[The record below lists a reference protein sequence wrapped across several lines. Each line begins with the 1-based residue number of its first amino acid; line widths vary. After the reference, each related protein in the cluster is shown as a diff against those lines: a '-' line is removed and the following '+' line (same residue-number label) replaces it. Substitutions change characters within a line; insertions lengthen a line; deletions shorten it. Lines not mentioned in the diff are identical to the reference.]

1 MKSKSVTVMWR
12 ICLFFLTV
20 LFAVLGFFALKT
32 ESTAVAQGAEHVGA
46 TSLFSVSSGA
56 NISSELGVRISS
68 DNPYSG
74 EIKGIFKGDA
84 TLKFR
89 FPEEYTDW
97 WDGDFKVR
105 VADVNDENNYF
116 EVYYRPDDTKYHY
129 TGAYVLY
136 KDQIRSSRYYAD
148 NDGTRHTR
156 NTYGSGDYALS
167 APSFRSF
174 YSLNGNVDRNTREGI
189 LNFVWV
195 GDVLQVEVNTFGSN
209 ATAVRTIAAFDGTTT
224 FVSKGDWGLPKLN
237 FANGYVISVS
247 SSFTNANTTDKAT
260 DVLFTSVENGDEI
273 CDLTATEFTA
283 PSFYTE
289 YLEWKAINPSVK
301 EDITELVKTNGT
313 ASAENGLRIS
323 SDDAYTGTFEGVFH
337 GNTTLKFRFPEENS
351 EWWSGYFV
359 VRFSDA
365 LDATNYFEVEYRN
378 VDEQYKYTGAFA
390 VYKGQV
396 RTSRYYQSDN
406 AWRSSYVNGEYAL
419 CSPTF
424 GNVDGRAQEGVLRLV
439 WENDVLQVKVSHFT
453 NGSMRT
459 IAAFDGTEEFV
470 SGTSWGLPKLNFEN
484 GYVISFSSEF
494 SHKDTTDKGTDVCF
508 SEIAGVNFVMQ
519 SQVDVAYNFETEFE
533 NPALK
538 DGVLYIPQNENVG
551 NMTAIYTRYISGE
564 CWLERETVDVTRTI
578 DTSVIGENTILI
590 EDDTWKDT
598 PLGEVRRT
606 YTLHV
611 ETPYTLTFDTN
622 GGEEIAP
629 IVHSEHTTERII
641 VQDAEKL
648 FWQFD
653 GWYIGDEK
661 YDGNVETLYNRN
673 ITLTAAWKD
682 VTPPVISLAE
692 GIENGAIFVKG
703 QSVALLKT
711 DVKASDSAQNESVSV
726 SIAWK
731 KDDGEYTEVS
741 DGYSLEL
748 VEAGTYSVCYM
759 AKDGANLT
767 AQVIRGIQVIERLS
781 PVLNAENEYLE
792 TVFIGEFISVIPVTA
807 QDVDGA
813 ELNVVVI
820 VSKDGEKI
828 EIQNGRFEVSKLGT
842 YQVTYTATD
851 KYGLVGLLT
860 YAIEVVEDNELPI
873 ITVDFENKEVEKDTV
888 VILPSAEVSD
898 NVQEGISVSVKVT
911 YGTKNIVIENNSFK
925 AKDAGTYVVTYVAL
939 DKAGNTS
946 QKVFHV
952 TVKGEIIKDENDNQ
966 PATGCNCATGC
977 SGSVGA
983 GLPIGT
989 LLFMVSIMLGKNLM
1003 KKKLKRKEN
1012 R

>member
-1 MKSKSVTVMWR
+1 MKSKLVTR
-12 ICLFFLTV
+12 IRYICLFFVASL
-20 LFAVLGFFALKT
+20 LALMGGFALLR
-32 ESTAVAQGAEHVGA
+32 ESRTFAQGSENVEA
-46 TSLFSVSSGA
+46 TSLLSASSGSTV
-56 NISSELGVRISS
+56 SSELGVRISS
-68 DNPYSG
+68 DDPYSG
-74 EIKGIFKGDA
+74 EIKGVFKGDT
-84 TLKFR
+84 TLTFR

-97 WDGDFKVR
+97 WGGDFRVR
-105 VADVNDENNYF
+105 VTDVNDAANYF
-116 EVYYRPDDTKYHY
+116 EVYYRGTMDSSKYHH
-129 TGAYVLY
+129 TQGYVEHNG
-136 KDQIRSSRYYAD
+136 QIRSSRYYQATAQYY
-148 NDGTRHTR
+148 NAYQYWGNAVVAPAFR
-156 NTYGSGDYALS
+156 NTQGKDYGTVTKEGVLS
-167 APSFRSF
+167 
-174 YSLNGNVDRNTREGI
+174 
-189 LNFVWV
+189 FVWTD
-195 GDVLQVEVNTFGSN
+195 DVLSVKANSTLNTQ
-209 ATAVRTIAAFDGTTT
+209 APRTIAAFDGTEEY
-224 FVSKGDWGLPKLN
+224 VSGTSWGLPKLN
-237 FANGYVISVS
+237 FAEGYVISVS
-247 SSFTNANTTDKAT
+247 SSFTNDSTTDKAT
-260 DVLFTSVENGDEI
+260 DVLFTSIQNGSEI
-273 CDLTATEFTA
+273 CDLTATGVVA
-283 PSFYTE
+283 PSFYTK
-289 YLEWKAINPSVK
+289 YIEWKSTSSSVN
-301 EDITELVKTNGT
+301 ENVTDLIKTTGST
-313 ASAENGLRIS
+313 SVENGLRIS
-323 SDDAYTGTFEGVFH
+323 SDNGYTGTFEGVFH
-337 GNTTLKFRFPEENS
+337 GNTTLKFRFPEENA
-351 EWWSGYFV
+351 EWWSGHFV

-365 LDATNYFEVEYRN
+365 LDASKYFEVEYRS
-378 VDEQYKYTGAFA
+378 VDEKYKYTGAFA

-396 RTSRYYQSDN
+396 RTSRYYQSDD

-419 CSPTF
+419 CAPTF
-424 GNVDGRAQEGVLRLV
+424 GNAREQEGALSLV
-439 WENDVLQVKVSHFT
+439 WVDDVLQVKVSHFT

-494 SHKDTTDKGTDVCF
+494 AHKDTTDRGTDVCF
-508 SEIAGVNFVMQ
+508 SEVAGIQFTGQ
-519 SQVDVAYNFETEFE
+519 SQLSVTYDFETEFE
-533 NPALK
+533 DLTAKN
-538 DGVLYIPQNENVG
+538 GGLYIPQNESVG
-551 NMTAIYTRYISGE
+551 NITASYTRCFSGKS
-564 CWLERETVDVTRTI
+564 WLERETVDVTQAI
-578 DTSVIGENTILI
+578 DTSVVGEKAIVI

-673 ITLTAAWKD
+673 VTLTAAWKD

-748 VEAGTYSVCYM
+748 AEAGTYSVCYM

-952 TVKGEIIKDENDNQ
+952 TVKGEIIEDENDNQ